1 MRTGRDRLDD
11 RIRATHG
18 ALVRA
23 ADLLARAATEGKLRG
38 GISPDFLR
46 RLEDQK
52 ASLKGQLA
60 TRASSGSPADDE
72 GRLAA
77 DWGEFVGARTA
88 ADGAIRQCLALVSG
102 AAFRSLDLDDGT
114 CAIADT
120 LIVEIND
127 QARVRWDGFTIMA
140 ADDEFVPADEIVRV
154 RFPPGDVWSLAAAAH
169 EFGHFAT
176 GRLDAPGSG
185 LSRIQVFDAYM
196 QELDEDRRRTAG
208 SPSAGLTPL
217 ERRHQA
223 EFFADAFATYA
234 AGPAFACTALLARFD
249 PFAAGT
255 ATPTRANAVGSANPG
270 SHPSDLQRAHVILEV
285 LGKVAATHFTRF
297 SGIRGRL
304 AAQWQAAV
312 AETGLRQDRPPDAD
326 VLTGMAN
333 RFWTILKTSREA
345 LQYAGWDSAQA
356 MQNDLLEADAPPP
369 ADARVLDVLNSA
381 WSARLEGREVSD
393 RAWSWC
399 QTLAQ
404 RRASVQTRSP
414 RG

>member
-1 MRTGRDRLDD
+1 MRTGRDRLHD
-11 RIRATHG
+11 RIRATRD

-23 ADLLARAATEGKLRG
+23 ADLLARAANEGKLHG

-46 RLEDQK
+46 GLEGQK
-52 ASLKGQLA
+52 ASLESQLA
-60 TRASSGSPADDE
+60 TRAASGSPADDE
-72 GRLAA
+72 GQLAA
-77 DWGEFVGARTA
+77 DWGEFVRARTVG
-88 ADGAIRQCLALVSG
+88 DGAIRQCLALVSG
-102 AAFRSLDLDDGT
+102 AVFRSLDLDDGT

-120 LIVEIND
+120 LIAEINE
-127 QARVRWDGFTIMA
+127 QAGVRWDGFTIMA

-154 RFPPGDVWSLAAAAH
+154 RFPPGDIWSLAAAVH

-176 GRLDAPGSG
+176 GRLDAPGAG

-208 SPSAGLTPL
+208 TPSSGLGPL

-255 ATPTRANAVGSANPG
+255 ATPTRAAAGSANPG

-285 LGKVAATHFTRF
+285 LGKLAATHFTRF

-304 AAQWQAAV
+304 AAEWQAAV
-312 AETGLRQDRPPDAD
+312 ADTGLRQDRPPDAD

-333 RFWTILKTSREA
+333 RFWTILKTSREG

-356 MQNDLLEADAPPP
+356 MQNDLLDAVAPPP
-369 ADARVLDVLNSA
+369 ADARVIDVLNSA
-381 WSARLEGREVSD
+381 WSARLDGREVSD

-399 QTLAQ
+399 KTLAR